1 MGGSVQNLEEYLART
16 ETATKL
22 LFEGVRAYRAM
33 LLGAARATT
42 FASSYTDH
50 EDWEAQ
56 YATWRQHNDA
66 EITRAEYQYN
76 LYFAETFSNATLCGS
91 ILQIASKGIE
101 KYSKNDTAPV
111 DVQGLVGNLGR
122 AKRFCIGR
130 RIRDLP
136 MGLIVYAGR
145 NQHMHFEEGRLQ
157 APSQQIFH
165 RLATAWD
172 KGRNEVKDPAF
183 NPENPSLDS
192 LAHNVVGLLGWRT
205 YEDFTR
211 DMANMLS

>member
-1 MGGSVQNLEEYLART
+1 MQDLEEYLART

-22 LFEGVRAYRAM
+22 LFEGVAAYRVM
-33 LLGAARATT
+33 LKEAVGTTT
-42 FASSYTDH
+42 FSSSYADH
-50 EDWEAQ
+50 NDLEAQ
-56 YATWRQHNDA
+56 YTTWRQDNGPA
-66 EITRAEYQYN
+66 IARAEYQYN

-101 KYSKNDTAPV
+101 KYSKNDLVPE
-111 DVQGLVGNLGR
+111 DVQSLVGNLGR

-130 RIRDLP
+130 RVRDLP
-136 MGLIVYAGR
+136 IGLIVYAGR
-145 NQHMHFEEGRLQ
+145 NQHMHFEEGTLQ
-157 APSQQIFH
+157 APSRQIFH

-183 NPENPSLDS
+183 NPENPTLDS

-211 DMANMLS
+211 DMADMLS